1 MTIVVSLGL
10 ALTLTV
16 AGGAGTGIPVHAGA
30 PFWTQKDA
38 TEHVM
43 NGRVEMNGRL
53 VRLEDA
59 LCLGTGL
66 RVRSRGV
73 VKYQHFNCLLTP
85 ARERRFWIRLHTT
98 RSGWAYA
105 FLHWA

>member
-1 MTIVVSLGL
+1 MTIMVSVGLGM
-10 ALTLTV
+10 TLTV
-16 AGGAGTGIPVHAGA
+16 AARALSGVPVHAGA
-30 PFWTQKDA
+30 PFWTERDA

-43 NGRVEMNGRL
+43 IGRIETNGRL
-53 VRLEDA
+53 VRLEDT

-66 RVRSRGV
+66 RVRSRGA

-85 ARERRFWIRLHTT
+85 ARERRFWIRLHTL
-98 RSGWAYA
+98 RSGWSYA